1 MKEIGGRTLT
11 ELWESGLERDQERHR
26 SIHFTNLGLANLAL
40 AVRMLAFKPYGVVSA
55 RRNEDPTL
63 CITTKRRNCL
73 AMRYPEE
80 FIGPMRQEL
89 TRLGVKETRTSQE
102 VDATLGPDSGTVMM
116 VVNSMCGCAAG
127 RARPGIALSL
137 KHSVLPDKVATV
149 FAGGDIEAT
158 ARVREYLKDYPPS
171 SPSVALFR
179 DGKPVFM
186 LHRHQIENR
195 DAMDIAKSLTQA
207 FDAFCVKQ
215 PR

>member
-1 MKEIGGRTLT
+1 
-11 ELWESGLERDQERHR
+11 
-26 SIHFTNLGLANLAL
+26 
-40 AVRMLAFKPYGVVSA
+40 
-55 RRNEDPTL
+55 
-63 CITTKRRNCL
+63 
-73 AMRYPEE
+73 MRYPEE

-89 TRLGVKETRTSQE
+89 TQLGVQETRTPEE
-102 VDATLGPDSGTVMM
+102 VDALLGQNVGTVLM
-116 VVNSMCGCAAG
+116 VINSMCGCAAG

-137 KHSVLPDKVATV
+137 NHDVLPEQVATV

-195 DAMDIAKSLTQA
+195 DATEIAKSLTEA
-207 FDAFCVKQ
+207 FDQFCAKST
-215 PR
+215 P